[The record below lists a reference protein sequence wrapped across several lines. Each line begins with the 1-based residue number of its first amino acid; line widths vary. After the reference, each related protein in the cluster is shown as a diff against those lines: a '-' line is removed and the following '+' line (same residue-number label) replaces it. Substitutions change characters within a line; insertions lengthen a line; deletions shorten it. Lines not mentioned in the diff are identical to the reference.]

1 MFTNDTTGNSSAQ
14 YARRG
19 TRRVLD
25 TLANRVSAN
34 GTRSRFAQRNKLR
47 RITGVPRVR
56 DCGQA
61 LSYNRMFV
69 HLTRDAQGKA
79 RYSGLETCRRVWL
92 CPVCAPRISAQR
104 AEALQAQISDWITRG
119 GAVWFLT
126 LTFPHD
132 YEDALKVSAKLA
144 ARAFTSVLRGRAA
157 ETDRER
163 YDVAGFVRALEV
175 TTGPN
180 GWHPHLHVLVFLN
193 GHRGVRAR
201 RAFHSAIFARFARF
215 IVRAGFRPPDIRN
228 CPIEVVETA
237 TVGAYVAKANG
248 TAREMTAGHLKRGRG
263 TSRTPMQL
271 LDDAINGDS
280 EARRLWA
287 EYEPG
292 MHGRRQLTYTRALRA
307 QLFPESDSGAVDGT
321 AVADASAILAMEGV
335 AIYPSLWRRISEV
348 DGLDR
353 MILVAFGQAGFRA
366 ALDCVIDGLKERV
379 TAPVVEAQFRH
390 MEPLERLD
398 RDTCCPAS

>member
-1 MFTNDTTGNSSAQ
+1 MLSNDTTGNSPAQ
-14 YARRG
+14 STRRG
-19 TRRVLD
+19 TRRALD
-25 TLANRVSAN
+25 NLANRVSAN
-34 GTRSRFAQRNKLR
+34 ETRSRFSQRNKLR

-56 DCGQA
+56 DCGLA
-61 LSYNRMFV
+61 LRYNRQFV

-79 RYSGLETCRRVWL
+79 RYCGLETCRRVWL

-104 AEALQAQISDWITRG
+104 AEVLEAQISEWIAGG

-132 YEDALKVSAKLA
+132 YEDELKVSAKLA
-144 ARAFTSVLRGRAA
+144 AKAFTSVLRGRAA

-193 GHRGVRAR
+193 CRRGVRAR
-201 RAFHSAIFARFARF
+201 RAFHSAIFARFARAV
-215 IVRAGFRPPDIRN
+215 VRAGFRTPDIRN

-237 TVGAYVAKANG
+237 TVGRYVAKANG
-248 TAREMTAGHLKRGRG
+248 AAREMTAGHLKRGRG

-271 LDDAINGDS
+271 LDDALRGGP
-280 EARRLWA
+280 EALRLWA

-292 MHGRRQLTYTRALRA
+292 MHRRRQLTYTRQLRKR
-307 QLFPESDSGAVDGT
+307 LFPETQAEPFVCTATGETSMLTGSD
-321 AVADASAILAMEGV
+321 GV

-353 MILVAFGQAGFRA
+353 MLQVEFGQRGYGA
-366 ALDCVIDGLKERV
+366 ALGCAIAALKNRV
-379 TAPVVEAQFRH
+379 AANIIEAQFRH
-390 MEPLERLD
+390 MEPLVPSD
-398 RDTCCPAS
+398 PDTCSPAN